1 MNLETKAVADVACDH
16 FSADALS
23 DFLERYDDQNKA
35 VKELAG
41 LIKGFYEH
49 DLHYVADDGFKIA
62 TEVLRVVQTGVE
74 GHLGHGAGH
83 GGQGCG
89 DVALGLSASHL
100 GIDHVVGGAVEAQ
113 QACGHGAVEGER
125 RAVAGG

>member
-1 MNLETKAVADVACDH
+1 MTTMNLETKAVAGVACER

-49 DLHYVADDGFKIA
+49 DLHFVADDGFKIA
-62 TEVLRVVQTGVE
+62 TEVLRVVLKLVDFE
-74 GHLGHGAGH
+74 AAARYCIDVYLGF
-83 GGQGCG
+83 
-89 DVALGLSASHL
+89 D
-100 GIDHVVGGAVEAQ
+100 EK
-113 QACGHGAVEGER
+113 
-125 RAVAGG
+125 

>member
-1 MNLETKAVADVACDH
+1 MNLETKTVAYVACEH

-23 DFLERYDDQNKA
+23 NFIKRYDDHNKA

-62 TEVLRVVQTGVE
+62 TEVLRVVLELVDFE
-74 GHLGHGAGH
+74 AAARYCIDVYLGF
-83 GGQGCG
+83 
-89 DVALGLSASHL
+89 D
-100 GIDHVVGGAVEAQ
+100 ENN
-113 QACGHGAVEGER
+113 
-125 RAVAGG
+125 

>member
-1 MNLETKAVADVACDH
+1 MTTMNLETKAVADVACEH

-62 TEVLRVVQTGVE
+62 TEVLRVVLELVDFE
-74 GHLGHGAGH
+74 AAARH
-83 GGQGCG
+83 CI
-89 DVALGLSASHL
+89 DVYLSF
-100 GIDHVVGGAVEAQ
+100 DEK
-113 QACGHGAVEGER
+113 
-125 RAVAGG
+125 